1 MTALPSASSTASPE
15 EFPIEARPDG
25 GTAAEA
31 PALPDGPPNETGE
44 DTAAELSTKPLPK
57 VNAVAHEVRV
67 KATGARPGNA
77 AGERELFSESTT
89 TVLVFEKGG
98 VIRLAA
104 AVTPGQL
111 LFLSNEESK
120 REVVAQV
127 MRKRAYRP
135 TECYVELE
143 FTEPAPKFWGME
155 FSAATALL
163 PKDVKEMEAA
173 ALVASAE
180 TTGDEP
186 GDVSAPPSVD
196 EVLALKKEV
205 EELRGQLKLKQT
217 QGAAELESPA
227 PAVAIT
233 ASVPADAAAPA
244 PVVAPPPQFDVPM
257 APNEPAPSV
266 GFAATSLP
274 IEPEAHPAEMT
285 PAEQALLPTPALDF
299 SSSLPKRKKRSFR
312 ARGNFTP
319 GFRAGA
325 LRLVLLASALVVT
338 MIGAAWYKHWLPWNQ
353 EVKKISVASW
363 AGPVATPALAPAP
376 ASRNAAQGTAEAADR
391 NEKSGIDTPGPTNA
405 APETTTPANGAVRET
420 APANEGTGEA
430 SSPAEAVEKPSAR
443 ANPARSPSS
452 AKRQTVHSPAT
463 AAIDSAPF
471 SAADSV
477 IVPPKLLRSERAVAS
492 LDDLRD
498 FETGSV
504 IIDAVVD
511 QSGDVIAMNVLSG
524 PPSLRTPAKEAL
536 KNYKYE
542 PALRNGKPVPAR
554 ITVKIQFHFEP

>member
-1 MTALPSASSTASPE
+1 
-15 EFPIEARPDG
+15 
-25 GTAAEA
+25 
-31 PALPDGPPNETGE
+31 
-44 DTAAELSTKPLPK
+44 
-57 VNAVAHEVRV
+57 VRV

-127 MRKRAYRP
+127 IRKRVHRP

-143 FTEPAPKFWGME
+143 FTQPAPKFWGME

-163 PKDVKEMEAA
+163 PKDAKEMEAA

-186 GDVSAPPSVD
+186 GDTTPPPSAD
-196 EVLALKKEV
+196 EIQALKKEV
-205 EELRGQLKLKQT
+205 EAQRGQLKLM
-217 QGAAELESPA
+217 QGQPA
-227 PAVAIT
+227 PEQA
-233 ASVPADAAAPA
+233 PAATLPEPAAPSLA
-244 PVVAPPPQFDVPM
+244 VTAGPQTDVLMSPH
-257 APNEPAPSV
+257 EPAPTV
-266 GFAATSLP
+266 GYSAKSLP
-274 IEPEAHPAEMT
+274 IEPDFQPTETAPAV
-285 PAEQALLPTPALDF
+285 PVSLPTPVFDF

-319 GFRAGA
+319 GFRSGA
-325 LRLVLLASALVVT
+325 FRLVLLTAALVVT
-338 MIGAAWYKHWLPWNQ
+338 VIGAAWYKHWLPWNR
-353 EVKKISVASW
+353 EAKRIPIAVASW
-363 AGPVATPALAPAP
+363 AGPVAPTAPTPASQTAASGAATAPA
-376 ASRNAAQGTAEAADR
+376 G
-391 NEKSGIDTPGPTNA
+391 NERSAVDTPSSTNI
-405 APETTTPANGAVRET
+405 TVRET
-420 APANEGTGEA
+420 APANAGVDE
-430 SSPAEAVEKPSAR
+430 SSPSPEVSVKPAVRGKSALSTS
-443 ANPARSPSS
+443 N
-452 AKRQTVHSPAT
+452 AKRSTAHSPVVPV
-463 AAIDSAPF
+463 IDSAPN
-471 SAADSV
+471 SAESAT
-477 IVPPKLLRSERAVAS
+477 VPPKLIRSERAVAS

-504 IIDAVVD
+504 IVDAVVD

-524 PPSLRTPAKEAL
+524 PPSLRAPAKEAL
-536 KNYKYE
+536 KHYKYE

-554 ITVKIQFHFEP
+554 VTVKIQFHFEP

>member
-1 MTALPSASSTASPE
+1 
-15 EFPIEARPDG
+15 
-25 GTAAEA
+25 
-31 PALPDGPPNETGE
+31 
-44 DTAAELSTKPLPK
+44 
-57 VNAVAHEVRV
+57 VRV

-77 AGERELFSESTT
+77 AGERELFSESTS

-163 PKDVKEMEAA
+163 PKDAKEMEAA

-186 GDVSAPPSVD
+186 GEATPPPSAD

-205 EELRGQLKLKQT
+205 EALRGQLKLMQT
-217 QGAAELESPA
+217 QGPAEETAPAAALPEPLAPA
-227 PAVAIT
+227 PAVKPELQT
-233 ASVPADAAAPA
+233 
-244 PVVAPPPQFDVPM
+244 DVLM
-257 APNEPAPSV
+257 APNEPAPTA
-266 GFAATSLP
+266 GYIAKSLP
-274 IEPEAHPAEMT
+274 IEPEVHPAEMASAGRQT
-285 PAEQALLPTPALDF
+285 QPTPVFDF

-319 GFRAGA
+319 GFRTGA
-325 LRLVLLASALVVT
+325 LRLVLLTAALVVT
-338 MIGAAWYKHWLPWNQ
+338 MIGAAWYKHWLPWNR
-353 EVKKISVASW
+353 EVKKIPVASW
-363 AGPVATPALAPAP
+363 AGSVTTAAAAPAP
-376 ASRNAAQGTAEAADR
+376 RATGPGTAEVAAGNR
-391 NEKSGIDTPGPTNA
+391 KSATGTPGSTNA
-405 APETTTPANGAVRET
+405 MPPGTAPANVTVRET
-420 APANEGTGEA
+420 APANAGAGEPLSPVDISGKRA
-430 SSPAEAVEKPSAR
+430 VRGKSSLSPLNAKRSTVHTPAM
-443 ANPARSPSS
+443 PAIDSTPSS
-452 AKRQTVHSPAT
+452 AAE
-463 AAIDSAPF
+463 
-471 SAADSV
+471 SV
-477 IVPPKLLRSERAVAS
+477 TIPPKLIRSERAVAS

-511 QSGDVIAMNVLSG
+511 QSGDVISMNVLSG
-524 PPSLRTPAKEAL
+524 PPSLRAPAKEAL
-536 KNYKYE
+536 KHFKYE